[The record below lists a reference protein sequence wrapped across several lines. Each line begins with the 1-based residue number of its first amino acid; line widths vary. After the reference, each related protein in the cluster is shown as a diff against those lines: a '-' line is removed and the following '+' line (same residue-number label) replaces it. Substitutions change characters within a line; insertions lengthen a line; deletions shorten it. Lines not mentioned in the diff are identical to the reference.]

1 MSEPKTS
8 ALSRFL
14 VFLLVTGV
22 VAAMGWWYWQGQ
34 QAKKAAGGAA
44 PPTKGAALVIT
55 TKVGKENFAV
65 DLDAIGTVRA
75 FESTDISPN
84 VTEVITALHFEDGD
98 FVKKGT
104 LLAELSH
111 AEETAMYESAR
122 ASLAEQDREITRLEG
137 LVKQGAAPEARL
149 EERRT
154 QSDIAK
160 QQIREAEA
168 KLADRQIVAPFDGW
182 MGLRRISVGALVSP
196 GTVIATLDKVDV
208 VKIDFSIPET
218 FLAQAKPG
226 VGIETRADALGD
238 AKFPGKIAQV
248 DSRIDPLTRSVAAR
262 AEVPNPKLLLRPGM
276 LVMVK
281 MALEPRMSLSIPE
294 RALVPVGSKKFVFA
308 VADGK
313 AKRVEVETGIRK
325 PGVVELTRGLKEGE
339 TIITDGLV
347 GLQDGAVVKVS
358 GEYKSPSAAYN
369 PEVGS

>member
-1 MSEPKTS
+1 MSEAKTS
-8 ALSRFL
+8 ALSRVI
-14 VFLLVTGV
+14 VFLIMTAGV
-22 VAAMGWWYWQGQ
+22 AGAGWWYWQRQ
-34 QAKKAAGGAA
+34 QSKQAATVTARAA
-44 PPTKGAALVIT
+44 KGAALVMT
-55 TKVGKENFAV
+55 TKVSKIDFSI

-75 FESTDISPN
+75 FESAEISPN

-98 FVKKGT
+98 FVRKGT

-111 AEETAMYESAR
+111 AEETAMLESAK
-122 ASLAEQDREITRLEG
+122 ASLAEQTREIARLES

-160 QQIREAEA
+160 QRILEAEA

-218 FLAQAKPG
+218 FLAQAKTG
-226 VGIETRADALGD
+226 VAIATQADALGD
-238 AKFPGKIAQV
+238 ASFPGKIAKV

-262 AEVPNPKLLLRPGM
+262 AEVDNPKLLLKPGM

-281 MALEPRMSLSIPE
+281 MALEPRISLSVPE
-294 RALVPVGSKKFVFA
+294 RSLVPMGMKKFVF
-308 VADGK
+308 VLEEGK
-313 AKRVEVETGIRK
+313 AKLVQVEIGLRK
-325 PGVVELTRGLKEGE
+325 PGVIEILTGLEEGQVV
-339 TIITDGLV
+339 ITDGLV
-347 GLQDGAVVKVS
+347 GLQDGAAVKVS
-358 GEYKSPSAAYN
+358 GEYTSPSEAFN
-369 PEVGS
+369 PENSP

>member
-154 QSDIAK
+154 QADIAK

-226 VGIETRADALGD
+226 VGIETHADALGD

>member
-1 MSEPKTS
+1 MAFPLLPFVVCSMSEPKTS

-44 PPTKGAALVIT
+44 PPTKGAALVMT

-137 LVKQGAAPEARL
+137 LVKQGAAPEALRL

-226 VGIETRADALGD
+226 VGIETHADALGD
-238 AKFPGKIAQV
+238 AKFPGY
-248 DSRIDPLTRSVAAR
+248 
-262 AEVPNPKLLLRPGM
+262 RPG
-276 LVMVK
+276 
-281 MALEPRMSLSIPE
+281 
-294 RALVPVGSKKFVFA
+294 
-308 VADGK
+308 
-313 AKRVEVETGIRK
+313 
-325 PGVVELTRGLKEGE
+325 
-339 TIITDGLV
+339 
-347 GLQDGAVVKVS
+347 
-358 GEYKSPSAAYN
+358 
-369 PEVGS
+369 